1 MVTGQSAAQFLP
13 TSRSEMDALGW
24 DECDIVI
31 VSGDAYVDHPSFGA
45 ALIGRWLESL
55 GWRVGI
61 IPQPRW
67 DSVADFLALGRPRLF
82 AGITSGSMDSMVSHY
97 TSLNRRRSDDAYT
110 EGGIA
115 GARPDRAVLVYSNR
129 VREAMPGVPVVLGG
143 IEASLRR
150 LSHYDFWSGTV
161 RKPIL
166 LDTKAEILVHGMGE
180 RQAAEIAR
188 RIARGAPLEG
198 IPGTAT
204 WGSIA
209 SVEAVMPGGALA
221 LPSHE
226 EVAGSPAELLR
237 LTLAVEAELNPWCGR
252 PMIQKCDSRAVLVQP
267 PAEPLS
273 TEELDALYDLPFARA
288 PHPRYAGRIPAWD
301 MIRDSIT
308 VVRGC
313 GGGCSFCALSLHQGR
328 AVRSRSRESVMRE
341 VETLA
346 SSDGFSGTI
355 SDLGG
360 PTANMYGLGCD
371 SPEAEMACRRPSCLH
386 PSICRHFRTDHSAY
400 TALLAAAASAEG
412 VRHVFVGS
420 GIRHDLALEDPV
432 FIEKLVAM
440 HTSGHLKIAPEHF
453 SDRVLALMRKPSAS
467 FYARFEEAFRRASLR
482 SGKEQYLVPYLM
494 AAFPGCT
501 AEDMDLVSAML
512 SEAGIRPKQVQV
524 FLPAPMTLATAMYVN
539 RTDPSGAPIEV
550 ASRTCEKRLQLDLL
564 LEPRK
569 GGRRRSP
576 GSGTNPPG
584 GTTNRCGKR
593 KGGPVGS
600 GKHGTGRSQHARA
613 DAQRGGPGKGGGTV
627 E

>member
-1 MVTGQSAAQFLP
+1 
-13 TSRSEMDALGW
+13 MDRLGW
-24 DECDIVI
+24 DECDVLI
-31 VSGDAYVDHPSFGA
+31 VSGDAYVDHPSFGP

-67 DSVADFLALGRPRLF
+67 NSTEDFLALGRPRLF
-82 AGITSGSMDSMVSHY
+82 AGVTSGSMDSMVSRY
-97 TSLNRRRSDDAYT
+97 TSMKRIRSDDAYT
-110 EGGIA
+110 EGGTA

-129 VREAMPGVPVVLGG
+129 IREAMPGVPVVLGG

-161 RKPIL
+161 RKPVL

-180 RQAAEIAR
+180 RQVAEIAR
-188 RIARGAPLEG
+188 RIARGEPLER

-204 WGSIA
+204 WGSIT
-209 SVEAVMPGGALA
+209 SMEAGIPENALV

-226 EVAGSPAELLR
+226 EVAESPTELLKM
-237 LTLAVEAELNPWCGR
+237 TLAVEAELNPWCGR
-252 PMIQKCDSRAVLVQP
+252 PLLERCDSRAVLVQP

-273 TEELDALYDLPFARA
+273 TRELDALYDLPFARA
-288 PHPRYAGRIPAWD
+288 PHPRYTGRIPAWD

-328 AVRSRSRESVMRE
+328 AVRSRSRGSVMRE
-341 VETLA
+341 VGILA
-346 SSDGFSGTI
+346 GSDGFSGTI
-355 SDLGG
+355 TDLGG

-371 SPEAEMACRRPSCLH
+371 SPDAEKACRRPSCLH

-400 TALLAAAASAEG
+400 TGLLAAAASAEG
-412 VRHVFVGS
+412 VRNAFVGS
-420 GIRHDLALEDPV
+420 GIRHDLALEDPA
-432 FIEKLVAM
+432 FIEKLAAL

-467 FYARFEEAFRRASLR
+467 FYTRFQEAFRRASLR
-482 SGKEQYLVPYLM
+482 AGKEQYLVPYLM

-501 AEDMDLVSAML
+501 VEDMEMVSGML
-512 SEAGIRPKQVQV
+512 SDAGIRPKQVQV
-524 FLPAPMTLATAMYVN
+524 FLPTPMTVATAMYAC
-539 RTDPSGAPIEV
+539 RKDPSGSPIEV
-550 ASRTCEKRLQLDLL
+550 AVKPSEKRFQLDLL

-569 GGRRRSP
+569 AGNRGKRRPS
-576 GSGTNPPG
+576 GAGTNPG
-584 GTTNRCGKR
+584 GGNKTGCGKR
-593 KGGPVGS
+593 KGNPAGS
-600 GKHGTGRSQHARA
+600 GKHGTGRSQHAAA
-613 DAQRGGPGKGGGTV
+613 DALRGGPENGGGTV